1 MDVWHTSQQNL
12 IQGKSH
18 PFLNRIGSISINSLS
33 SAHWCTLH
41 KDLRNEFETRYHAG
55 PGT

>member
-12 IQGKSH
+12 IQGKPS
-18 PFLNRIGSISINSLS
+18 FLNRIGSISINSLS